1 VNLGAIIDGHP
12 PDRIALVTP
21 AETVTYGELRERV
34 AEQRAALAARGIQRG
49 ERVGLMGLN
58 SVDFVVLYLA
68 VLGLGAIAVPLNP
81 ESPPAEINGE
91 LVAVGATG
99 MFTKSEASPDAPPVP
114 IAEMDANDVAVLV
127 FTSGTAGAPRAA
139 MLTHGSLLANID
151 QVLAA
156 PDRIGPDDIV
166 LGVLPVFHVFGLGV
180 TLDLALAVGAR
191 VVLEPRFDPV
201 ATLERVADAGITI
214 VPGAPPMWI
223 AWAGLPEA
231 QPAAFASVR
240 HALSGAAKL
249 PEEVADVLERRF
261 GVVVREGY
269 GLTEASPIVTTSVGI
284 EPRRGSVGK
293 ALDGVEV
300 RLVDSDGADV
310 LDGDAGE
317 IWVRGANVFAGYWD
331 DPAATARALTPDGWL
346 RTGDIAVVDDD
357 YLYIVDRAKDLVIV
371 SGFNVYPAEVE
382 QVITDHPEVADA
394 AVIGLAHPTTGEA
407 VRAYVVPA
415 PGGTIDEA
423 TVQAWCRERLARYK
437 CPTSVLVVDE
447 LPKGL
452 TGKVLRRVL
461 R

>member
-1 VNLGAIIDGHP
+1 VNLGAIIEDHP
-12 PDRIALVTP
+12 SEQIALVTP
-21 AETVTYGELRERV
+21 AETVTYGELRQRV
-34 AEQRAALAARGIQRG
+34 ADQRATLAARGIQRG
-49 ERVGLMGLN
+49 ERVGLVGVN

-81 ESPPAEINGE
+81 ESPPAEIDGE
-91 LVAVGATG
+91 LAAVGAREVIA
-99 MFTKSEASPDAPPVP
+99 KPQARPDAPAVP
-114 IAEMDANDVAVLV
+114 IADMDAGDVAVLV

-156 PDRIGPDDIV
+156 PDRIGPGDIV

-191 VVLEPRFDPV
+191 VLLEPRFDPV
-201 ATLERVADAGITI
+201 TTLERLTDAGVTI

-223 AWAGLPEA
+223 AWAGLPAA
-231 QPAAFASVR
+231 QPAAFATVR

-261 GVVVREGY
+261 GVTVREGY

-310 LDGDAGE
+310 LDGDPGE

-331 DPAATARALTPDGWL
+331 DPAATARVLTPDGWL
-346 RTGDIAVVDDD
+346 RTGDIAVVDDG

-382 QVITDHPEVADA
+382 QVITDHADVADV
-394 AVIGLAHPTTGEA
+394 AVVGVADPTTGEA

-415 PGGTIDEA
+415 PGATIDEA